1 MRRRLEIRHA
11 ADAWPAGDKLNHWFV
26 GFHVVFKLYPR
37 REKHQPA
44 SPAAMIILILAVAV
58 ARRFYFHE
66 PFCGSRA
73 AKILGCARSLSCEFF
88 EEKPSASP
96 VYGMDTR
103 RC

>member
-1 MRRRLEIRHA
+1 MLSSNYTPAAKNTSPRHRRR
-11 ADAWPAGDKLNHWFV
+11 WT
-26 GFHVVFKLYPR
+26 
-37 REKHQPA
+37 
-44 SPAAMIILILAVAV
+44 ILILAVAV
-58 ARRFYFHE
+58 VRRFYFHE